1 MLISSAVS
9 GDVADFCN
17 ISQLLFG
24 AVACSAR
31 DVSNTFLLVSRLS
44 QAELMSSG
52 EKSSMSSRYC
62 TSLDTSWLAA

>member
-31 DVSNTFLLVSRLS
+31 DVSNKFLLVSRVS
-44 QAELMSSG
+44 QTELSSG

-62 TSLDTSWLAA
+62 TSLDTSWLAV

>member
-31 DVSNTFLLVSRLS
+31 HVSNVFLLVSVVS
-44 QAELMSSG
+44 QTQLSSG

-62 TSLDTSWLAA
+62 TS